1 MKRVFKILAIIFA
14 IVLIA
19 ILFVVFRYPT
29 KYKSIID
36 KYSAEYGVDNSLVA
50 SVINIESGYDKNS
63 VSSVGAVGLMQLMPS
78 TAYDVAKRLN
88 LEIEYGD
95 LFDENINI
103 RLGTYYLRYLLD
115 MFDGNEI
122 NALSSYNWG
131 LSNVKMW
138 MSYGNINKSGE
149 IENLP
154 VKETENY
161 LKKYKISRFMYK
173 NILNYR

>member
-1 MKRVFKILAIIFA
+1 MKRTFRILAIFFA
-14 IVLIA
+14 IALIA

-36 KYSAEYGVDNSLVA
+36 KYSVEYGVDNSLVA
-50 SVINIESGYDKNS
+50 SVINIESNYDKNS

-88 LEIEYGD
+88 LKIEYGD

-122 NALSSYNWG
+122 NALSAYNWG

-138 MSYGNINKSGE
+138 MSYGNINKFGE

-161 LKKYKISRFMYK
+161 LKKYKISKFMYK

>member
-1 MKRVFKILAIIFA
+1 MKKVFKILAIIFA
-14 IVLIA
+14 IVLVA

-29 KYKSIID
+29 KYKNIID
-36 KYSAEYGVDNSLVA
+36 KYCDEYGVDNFLVA

-88 LEIEYGD
+88 LEIEYAD

-103 RLGTYYLRYLLD
+103 RIGTYYIRYLLD

-122 NALSSYNWG
+122 NALSAYNWG

-161 LKKYKISRFMYK
+161 LKKYKISKYMYK